1 MNLFRTLRMRISGA
15 LRPEKVDR
23 EVSLEIAFHLE
34 MRIAQLVASGTPPEE
49 ARRMALAEFG
59 GVAQVREQC
68 RDSRG
73 LPALESLGQDIRYG
87 WRMIARS
94 PGSAAVAVATLALGI
109 GVNSA
114 FFSAVNAILLR
125 PLPFAQENR
134 LLVLRQPAPGAG
146 VEDAQFSPP
155 EVRDLVEQSR
165 TLDTIAEYHNMEFT
179 LLGHGDPI
187 RVRTGVVSASFFDL
201 LGVRAALGRTFLRGE
216 DAHGAAPVLV
226 LSHDFWQNTLGGDP
240 AIVGK
245 TFEMNDKPHLV
256 VGVLPAV
263 PQYPDENDVYMPVTA
278 CPFRAG
284 KSWDGNRGGRG
295 LNVFGRLRPGATI
308 VQARRELSVIAARL
322 ASRYP
327 DAYPSG
333 ARATMEAS
341 PLRDELT
348 RNARLTFVILLATA
362 GFVLLIACANVANL
376 TLARLSRRKR
386 ELAVRAAIGAGRAR
400 ILRQLITESTMIAL
414 AGGALGI
421 GITALSH
428 RFLVSFASRFTP
440 RAAEI
445 DVDGRVLL
453 FALVVSLA
461 TGVVFGAIPA
471 LRGTRDLAG
480 SLKESDEGR
489 TAAGGRR
496 GNGLLVVPQV
506 AVSLV
511 LLVAAG
517 LLVKSLVRLSHVDP
531 GFEPENVLTAR
542 ISLDWSRYTTPEK
555 SRAVYDRLLE
565 KIAAFPGVRGAAVAS
580 AFPLSGGT
588 PWNSD
593 LGIEGR
599 PAARGAAPPQV
610 YPQIVGPQF
619 FRVVGIPLLR
629 GRSFTEH
636 EIPAAFGS
644 ADAPPG
650 PLVAIVNAAFA
661 RRYFGSDTAA
671 LGHRINI
678 GGEPIRWREI
688 VGVVGDVKQFGLDK
702 PAGDDVYLPYAQGG
716 GSTMR
721 VLIRTGSDPERLS
734 RQLVAAV
741 HALDRTAPVSDVHTL
756 ERLKRASLDSPR
768 LTTTLFSGFA
778 LLALAIAAAGV
789 GAVTAFS
796 VGQRTREIGIRMALG
811 ASKRDVLQMVLRQG
825 MRPVFIGLAIG
836 LGAAFAFARVLTTLL
851 YSVAPTDPVTFVT
864 VSVTLIA
871 TAAVACLIPG
881 RRAVRVDPMVAL
893 RSS

>member
-1 MNLFRTLRMRISGA
+1 MRI
-15 LRPEKVDR
+15 LRRISNVLQPR
-23 EVSLEIAFHLE
+23 ETAERELASEIAFHLE
-34 MRIAQLVASGTPPEE
+34 MRAAQLREDGVEPEE
-49 ARRMALAEFG
+49 ALRRARLDFG
-59 GVAQVREQC
+59 AVEAIKEEC
-68 RDSRG
+68 RDSRR
-73 LPALESLGQDIRYG
+73 LPVLETIAQDVRYG
-87 WRMIARS
+87 ARMIRRS
-94 PGSAAVAVATLALGI
+94 PGSAAVAIATLALGI
-109 GVNSA
+109 GVNAA

-125 PLPFAQENR
+125 PLPYAQEDR
-134 LLVLRQPAPGAG
+134 LLVLRQPAPGTG
-146 VEDAQFSPP
+146 VDDTQFSPP
-155 EVRDLVEQSR
+155 EVRDLVEQSK
-165 TLDTIAEYHNMEFT
+165 TIDTIAEYHSMEFT

-201 LGVRAALGRTFLRGE
+201 LGVRPLLGRTFRAGE
-216 DAHGAAPVLV
+216 DAHGAEPVLV

-240 AIVGK
+240 RIVGRS
-245 TFEMNDKPHLV
+245 FAMNDKPHLV
-256 VGVLPAV
+256 VGVLPPV
-263 PQYPDENDVYMPVTA
+263 PQYPDQNDVYMPVSA

-284 KSWDGNRGGRG
+284 KSWDGNRGGHG
-295 LNVFGRLRPGATI
+295 LDVFARRRPGFSPEQT
-308 VQARRELSVIAARL
+308 RRELSLIASRL
-322 ASRYP
+322 AARYP

-333 ARATMEAS
+333 ARSTMDAR
-341 PLRDELT
+341 PLRDELV
-348 RNARLTFVILLATA
+348 RNARLTFVVLLATA

-400 ILRQLITESTMIAL
+400 LLRQLVTESTMIAL

-421 GITALSH
+421 GIAALSR

-445 DVDGRVLL
+445 SIDGRVLL
-453 FALVVSLA
+453 FTLLVSLV
-461 TGVVFGAIPA
+461 TGIVFGALPA
-471 LRGTRDLAG
+471 LRGTRDLGAA
-480 SLKESDEGR
+480 LKDSDEGR
-489 TAAGGRR
+489 AAAGGSR
-496 GNGLLVVPQV
+496 GNGLLVIPQV

-517 LLVKSLVRLSHVDP
+517 LLVKSLVRLSNVDP
-531 GFEPENVLTAR
+531 GFAPENVLTAR
-542 ISLDWSRYTTPEK
+542 VSLDWSRYTTPEK

-565 KIAAFPGVRGAAVAS
+565 KIAVFPGVRGAAVAS

-588 PWNSD
+588 PWNSALD
-593 LGIEGR
+593 IEGR
-599 PAARGAAPPQV
+599 PAPSGAAPPQV

-619 FRVVGIPLLR
+619 FSVVGIPLLR
-629 GRSFTEH
+629 GRRFNDH
-636 EIPAAFGS
+636 ELPGVFGDP
-644 ADAPPG
+644 DAPPG

-661 RRYFGSDTAA
+661 RRHFGSENAA

-678 GGEPIRWREI
+678 GGTPIRWREI

-702 PAGDDVYLPYAQGG
+702 PVGEEVYLPYVQGG

-721 VLIRTGSDPERLS
+721 VLVRAASDPERLS

-741 HALDRTAPVSDVHTL
+741 HALDRTAPVSDIHTL
-756 ERLKRASLDSPR
+756 ERLKRSSLDSPR

-778 LLALAIAAAGV
+778 LLALAIAAAGI

-811 ASKRDVLQMVLRQG
+811 ASKRDVLTMVFRQA
-825 MRPVFIGLAIG
+825 MRPVFVGLGIGLVC
-836 LGAAFAFARVLTTLL
+836 AFAFSRVLSTLL
-851 YSVAPTDPVTFVT
+851 FTVAPTDPATFLV
-864 VSVTLIA
+864 VSAALVA
-871 TAAVACLIPG
+871 TAAVACIVPG